1 MAREIAR
8 KRCISTVLKSPAAV
22 AAHDKSAW
30 LAIFADLSVV
40 EDPVGSRPH
49 VNGAFD
55 ARSGRRG
62 NGPLARFYD
71 TFIAPNQIVFHVAHD
86 IVNAS
91 HVVRDLAIEITM
103 SPQVTVRVPMH
114 LLYELDDEA
123 GQVKIRRLAAHWE
136 LLPMLKQ
143 LMALGMPALTV
154 GNMLGL
160 RMFLN
165 LGLGGIAGFMSGLRS
180 IGERGK
186 VIVTQFAD
194 VLARQDFAAMVDLF
208 AGDNAGI
215 DAPFGAAHYTP
226 IELAQQRPFSLAVS
240 KLLASGFTVTATI
253 EVGLGAA
260 VARGVGIFEFD
271 ANSKKLQRVRLYWE

>member
-1 MAREIAR
+1 MANPIDR
-8 KRCISTVLKSPAAV
+8 KLCLDTVMKSPSAV
-22 AAHDKSAW
+22 AAHDKAAW

-40 EDPVGSRPH
+40 EDPVGSKPH

-71 TFIAPNQIVFHVAHD
+71 TFIAPNQIVFHVERD
-86 IVNAS
+86 IVNAG
-91 HVVRDLAIEITM
+91 HVLRDLDIEITM

-136 LLPMLKQ
+136 LLPMLRQ
-143 LMALGMPALTV
+143 LMAQGTPALAV
-154 GNMLGL
+154 GNRLGL
-160 RMFLN
+160 RMLRN
-165 LGLGGIAGFMSGLRS
+165 LGPGGIAGFMGGLRS

-186 VIVTQFAD
+186 IIVAQFAD
-194 VLARQDFAAMVDLF
+194 VLARGDFVAMVDLF

-215 DAPFGAAHYTP
+215 DAPFGTAHYTP
-226 IELAQQRPFSLAVS
+226 VALAQQQPFALKVS
-240 KLLASGFTVTATI
+240 KLLASGFAVTASI
-253 EVGLGAA
+253 A
-260 VARGVGIFEFD
+260 VEQADHSASGVGIFEFD
-271 ANSKKLQRVRLYWE
+271 AGSKKLHRVRLYWE